1 MMVTAP
7 AKLNLTLRIHG
18 KREDGFHELETLM
31 VLLPGLTDMLD
42 FKPAESYVLET
53 GGAEVGPL
61 EDNLV
66 TKALRLFEQRT
77 GIPCHYQITLEK
89 HIPTG
94 AGLGGGSSDAA
105 AVLRTLNKLKE
116 TGLTLSLI
124 HI

>member
-31 VLLPGLTDMLD
+31 VPLPGLADVLD

-89 HIPTG
+89 RIPTG

-105 AVLRTLNKLKE
+105 AVLRTL
-116 TGLTLSLI
+116 
-124 HI
+124 